1 MACVAAERGVAAGV
15 AEPVITV
22 NFAERFPPALLAE
35 YFELRNWWYGR
46 RLGVQGDPAP
56 RDEFDDSSTIVLAT
70 DGLRCVGGARATVCE
85 PESPR
90 SLPMEAL
97 CPGLR
102 LATLFPHLP
111 LATVAH
117 AEFSKLVVAR
127 RDGAMSF
134 RNTVAERIFGFLWG
148 ADNPRPDV
156 RYAFSLASTSSSR
169 IYRALADAH
178 GVRWEAV
185 PVPVEFVPP
194 ELDPVG
200 RFSVQAYVLDSAER
214 S

>member
-1 MACVAAERGVAAGV
+1 MPRLASERSVALGV

-22 NFAERFPPALLAE
+22 GFAERFPPALLAE

-46 RLGVQGDPAP
+46 RLGVRGDPAP
-56 RDEFDDSSTIVLAT
+56 RDAFDDTSTIVLAT
-70 DGLRCVGGARATVCE
+70 DGRHCVGGVRATVCD
-85 PESPR
+85 PEAPR
-90 SLPMEAL
+90 RLPMEEL

-102 LATLFPHLP
+102 LATLFPDLP
-111 LATVAH
+111 LAAVAH

-148 ADNPRPDV
+148 PDNPRPDV
-156 RYAFSLASTSSSR
+156 RYAFSLAATSSSR

-178 GVRWEAV
+178 GLRWEAR
-185 PVPVEFVPP
+185 PAPLEFVPP

-200 RFSVQAYVLDSAER
+200 HFSVQAYVLGPATR